1 MRTAALP
8 QAAHGDQSGATR
20 SWACI
25 YTGYPQCTWRA
36 QPASQSDSIF
46 KKRIKKSTPSICF
59 SSSSSISSSSPRSCH
74 LDSLFHALPHQFIQL
89 STTTTT
95 SGAVAWINR
104 PQQLG
109 LSPEQDHPSRLDQQH
124 TLFFPTMTTSTSMSL
139 NPHDRTWEKV
149 PCYCLCLCYDLFGCG
164 RIFYFY
170 FFHFYLLKFT
180 LGVDKWASNCV
191 VWAHKGFVYT
201 FKMKKEKKRSR
212 FWLTTTAQKSIFHV
226 TAQVL
231 QDHTQIYPKRTW
243 FQ

>member
-1 MRTAALP
+1 MLLLKYDFWYFKPVILLPLMRTAALP
-8 QAAHGDQSGATR
+8 QAAYGDQSGATR

-36 QPASQSDSIF
+36 QPASQSDSVF

-74 LDSLFHALPHQFIQL
+74 LDSLFHALPHQFIQP

-124 TLFFPTMTTSTSMSL
+124 TLFFPTMTTSTSISL
-139 NPHDRTWEKV
+139 NPHV
-149 PCYCLCLCYDLFGCG
+149 
-164 RIFYFY
+164 
-170 FFHFYLLKFT
+170 LKTELERRFLVT
-180 LGVDKWASNCV
+180 AFVYVMIYLGVGV
-191 VWAHKGFVYT
+191 F
-201 FKMKKEKKRSR
+201 F
-212 FWLTTTAQKSIFHV
+212 IFIFFIFIH
-226 TAQVL
+226 
-231 QDHTQIYPKRTW
+231 
-243 FQ
+243 